1 MGGPI
6 TVGEP
11 LPANVYTTSL
21 PPVSAKRVVVFSE
34 GGKHFRINRKIFS
47 MQDPPMFVVHT
58 GTVEQWRILNVTAE
72 THDFHIHQLHFL
84 VKEIDGVK
92 VAHPFWADSE
102 LIPHRHA
109 SGAPG
114 TLVLLMDFRDP
125 VIKGTFLF
133 HCHIL
138 DHEDHGM
145 MAKIQA
151 I

>member
-1 MGGPI
+1 
-6 TVGEP
+6 
-11 LPANVYTTSL
+11 
-21 PPVSAKRVVVFSE
+21 
-34 GGKHFRINRKIFS
+34 
-47 MQDPPMFVVHT
+47 MQDPPLFVVHV
-58 GTVEQWRILNVTAE
+58 GTVEEWRIVNVTAE
-72 THDFHIHQLHFL
+72 VHDFHIHQLHFL

-92 VAHPFWADSE
+92 LAHPYWADSQV
-102 LIPHRHA
+102 IPHRSTA
-109 SGAPG
+109 NPG

-125 VIKGTFLF
+125 IIKGTFLF

>member
-1 MGGPI
+1 
-6 TVGEP
+6 
-11 LPANVYTTSL
+11 
-21 PPVSAKRVVVFSE
+21 
-34 GGKHFRINRKIFS
+34 

-58 GTVEQWRILNVTAE
+58 GTVEQWRIENVTAE

-92 VAHPFWADSE
+92 VEHPFWADSE
-102 LIPHRHA
+102 LIPHRHTN
-109 SGAPG
+109 GAPG

-125 VIKGTFLF
+125 VIKGTFVF